1 MTLKKRLIEKLG
13 GVDIVTAHRWEA
25 EAEAKANAYY
35 RGQIACYRDRIG
47 VMAKQN
53 NRLYKVVREICRCG
67 NHSYYDWCCEYC
79 EVECSERNGWCERF
93 NV

>member
-13 GVDIVTAHRWEA
+13 GVDFATAQAWEA
-25 EAEAKANAYY
+25 QAEAKANEYY

-47 VMAKQN
+47 ETAKQN
-53 NRLYKVVREICRCG
+53 NRLRYVIREICRR
-67 NHSYYDWCCEYC
+67 SDTQFYDFACEYC
-79 EVECSERNGWCERF
+79 TAACDKRNGWCNRF